1 MLKNYKNL
9 FSYIKFRHILYI
21 ETKLPFYNPKN
32 TLSSHPKEF
41 NMTNKKFKGQLE
53 EFSYAL
59 GLSIANN
66 LIQSRVKKVDTTIF
80 ADAMK
85 DVFTAKE
92 AKLSSEEANA
102 ILKKFLEEQQSSET
116 GKNAEEGIKFL
127 AENLK
132 DKEVAETASGLQY
145 KILKQGT
152 GKKPSLNDKVK
163 CHYEGTLIDG
173 TVFDSS
179 IKRNEPAVFPVNGV
193 IKGWVE
199 ALQMMETGSK
209 WRLFIPSELAY
220 GKSGAGNDIGPDAT
234 LIFDVELLEIM

>member
-1 MLKNYKNL
+1 MLKNYKIYFQTKKWGIFLILKQKYRFKIQNL
-9 FSYIKFRHILYI
+9 LYLR
-21 ETKLPFYNPKN
+21 KQ
-32 TLSSHPKEF
+32 KEF
-41 NMTNKKFKGQLE
+41 NMTNKKFKGRLE

-80 ADAMK
+80 SEAMN
-85 DVFTAKE
+85 DIFTGKE
-92 AKLSSEEANA
+92 AQLSSEEANA
-102 ILKKFLEEQQSSET
+102 ILKKYLEEQQSSET
-116 GKNAEEGIKFL
+116 GKNLEEGINFL
-127 AENLK
+127 ADNLK
-132 DKEVAETASGLQY
+132 NKEVTETVSGLQY
-145 KILKQGT
+145 KILKKGT
-152 GKKPSLNDKVK
+152 GEKPTLSDKVK

-193 IKGWVE
+193 IKGWIE

-209 WRLFIPSELAY
+209 WKLFIPSELAY
-220 GKSGAGNDIGPDAT
+220 GKNGAGNVIGPDAT

>member
-1 MLKNYKNL
+1 MTKN
-9 FSYIKFRHILYI
+9 
-21 ETKLPFYNPKN
+21 
-32 TLSSHPKEF
+32 
-41 NMTNKKFKGQLE
+41 KFKGQFE

-66 LIQSRVKKVDTTIF
+66 LIQSKVKKVDSSIF
-80 ADAMK
+80 AEAMN
-85 DVFTAKE
+85 DIYTGKE

-102 ILKKFLEEQQSSET
+102 ILKKYLEEQQNSEA
-116 GKNAEEGIKFL
+116 GKNVGEGIKFL
-127 AENLK
+127 SENLEK
-132 DKEVAETASGLQY
+132 DKEVKETASGLQY

-152 GKKPSLNDKVK
+152 GNKPSINDKVK

-193 IKGWVE
+193 IKGWIE

-209 WRLFIPSELAY
+209 WKLFIPSELAY
-220 GKSGAGNDIGPDAT
+220 GKNGAGSDIGPNST

>member
-1 MLKNYKNL
+1 
-9 FSYIKFRHILYI
+9 
-21 ETKLPFYNPKN
+21 
-32 TLSSHPKEF
+32 
-41 NMTNKKFKGQLE
+41 MTNNKFKGQFE

-66 LIQSRVKKVDTTIF
+66 LIQSRVKKVDTSIF
-80 ADAMK
+80 SEAMQ
-85 DVFTAKE
+85 DIFTGKE

-102 ILKKFLEEQQSSET
+102 ILKKYLEEQQSSEI
-116 GKNAEEGIKFL
+116 GKNEEEGIKFL

-132 DKEVAETASGLQY
+132 DEEVTETASGLQY

-152 GKKPSLNDKVK
+152 GEKPSLSDKVK

-193 IKGWVE
+193 IKGWIE

-209 WRLFIPSELAY
+209 WRLFIPSDLAY
-220 GKSGAGNDIGPDAT
+220 GKSGAGSDIGPNST